1 MQNQA
6 NFIECQ
12 FTADGAS
19 SVYSM
24 EFHGGTSLTSM
35 EVSSVYSM
43 ELHGGTSLYL
53 HGGQLRVLYGAPW
66 KYITLPPWRSAPC
79 ILWSSME
86 VHQFSSMEISSV
98 YSVELHGG
106 TSLISMELSFE
117 PPWMSYLHLH
127 EFLFYSFMDE
137 ISEIHCFLYFSYFL
151 FNLKTINLFVLV
163 ILAKI

>member
-1 MQNQA
+1 M
-6 NFIECQ
+6 
-12 FTADGAS
+12 
-19 SVYSM
+19 YSM

-53 HGGQLRVLYGAPW
+53 HGGQLRVLYGVPWRYITHLHGGQLRVLYGAPW

-79 ILWSSME
+79 ILLSSME

-98 YSVELHGG
+98 YSMELHGG

-117 PPWMSYLHLH
+117 APWISYLHLH

-163 ILAKI
+163 ILAKL